1 MKIVLDSGAH
11 MPTRAHENDA
21 GLDLYAKEGAWI
33 DGGSMGIFDTG
44 VHAAIPRGCAGFIKS
59 RSGMMI
65 CDQITTDGTIDSGY
79 TGSIKVA
86 LFNHGKEDV
95 MIEAGQRIAQLVIVP
110 YLKVEI
116 ELVESL
122 DETERGDGG
131 FGSSGR

>member
-1 MKIVLDSGAH
+1 MRTVLDSGAC

-33 DGGSMGIFDTG
+33 EGGSMGIFDTG
-44 VHAAIPRGCAGFIKS
+44 VHAAIPRGCVGFIKS

-65 CDQITTDGTIDSGY
+65 CDQIVTDGTIDSGY

-86 LFNHGKEDV
+86 LFNHGKHDV

-110 YLKVEI
+110 FLKVDLEVVDRL
-116 ELVESL
+116 E
-122 DETERGDGG
+122 DTQRGENG
-131 FGSSGR
+131 FGSSGK